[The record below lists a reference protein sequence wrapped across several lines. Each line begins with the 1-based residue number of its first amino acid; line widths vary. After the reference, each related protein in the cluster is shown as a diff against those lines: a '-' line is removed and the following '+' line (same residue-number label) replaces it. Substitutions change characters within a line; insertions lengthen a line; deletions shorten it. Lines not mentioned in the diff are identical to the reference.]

1 MTTRKILSC
10 FTSIA
15 VLFSVL
21 CFLPAK
27 ITNNMTAKAAVNALW
42 PVPEIYQSI
51 TTHFDSRR
59 NTVNPENSNYHNAM
73 DIAAPEGTDIYA
85 VYDGE
90 VKFSGWKNSYGNFV
104 VIYHPALNIYTF
116 YAHASSLVASAN
128 QSVRRGDV
136 IAKVGNTGDSF
147 GSHLHF
153 GVCDTTDS
161 AFWPRRTYYDPET
174 YFYFSS
180 VPPEPFIN
188 ISGESVPDD
197 SHTPGKNF
205 GVYGTIS
212 SYPEMNEVWG
222 GVYYQGTDTA
232 VENFYCCA
240 EPYSTS
246 YNLHGYFNDALIFD
260 NLAVGNYTYR
270 ISARTDSME
279 KVLIN
284 KDFKVGEPLN
294 SYMTISG
301 ETVPTGRLEPG
312 KFFGIY
318 GNISSNLPIS
328 SVWGGIYNND
338 WTENQYAEA
347 APNSTS
353 FSLYPDF
360 DNKLIFN
367 NLVVGYYHYL
377 IKARDTSGKEYTLIS
392 SDFKVG
398 DPEPVVTSPAV
409 WYDGLTP
416 ANLGDTFDAVIVAK
430 SPWITIRAND
440 DSNVVLHTEEWITPE
455 MWRFSRQGDGSYTIQ
470 NFASGKFMDA
480 YGLGTE
486 NGTNVFTCEGN
497 GGENQKWFLY
507 ELDGGYVIRGAYTD
521 MVLDVAGADWNS
533 GTNIQMYERNNSE
546 AQVFALYHENSAY
559 GIPRKGSLY
568 ASSSDNNISVTI
580 EKTSYTDNYEL
591 YRSTDGINFEKLS
604 DVTTDTYVD
613 KSLRYGQTYYYKV
626 KYSNRFYNN
635 VESDVVYAATD
646 SKWFSDLT
654 PVNLGDKFNALI
666 LVKKPW
672 ITLRTDEKENV
683 IIHKEEGKTS
693 EMWQF
698 IRQVD
703 GSYKIQN
710 FASGK
715 MLDAYGLGTENG
727 TNVFT
732 CEENGGENQKWFIY
746 SMSDG
751 YVIRAAYTDKVLDVA
766 GSSASGSNIQLYEL
780 NNTASQIFAI
790 YNESSGEYGKPKSS
804 TISGTSR
811 GTSVILNF
819 SKSSYVDTIRVY
831 RSYDNKNFDII
842 GETSELIYKDE
853 NLDNNQKYY
862 YKAEYIN
869 RFYSTETASIYVIT
883 EDNLIDGDVNNDGNF
898 NVADL
903 VTLQKWL
910 LSERSVKLNNWKAA
924 DLCTDGKID
933 VFDMILLRGLLLT
946 ILK

>member
-1 MTTRKILSC
+1 MPEAFFIRIYC
-10 FTSIA
+10 GDICNRNWFTNYIDKNQVINSGY
-15 VLFSVL
+15 
-21 CFLPAK
+21 
-27 ITNNMTAKAAVNALW
+27 
-42 PVPEIYQSI
+42 EIWLAQYPSGEYA
-51 TTHFDSRR
+51 
-59 NTVNPENSNYHNAM
+59 VNPEDYDKSYECGMWQYSSKGSVSGISGYVDVDVSYRDYGYKDSDVPDIIVEQTPPAISDIKIIGQTDTSYTIQCEVYDNESGIDRVQFPTWTNENGQDDLISDWGTNEAVRGAIDGNTVTYTVNISDHNN
-73 DIAAPEGTDIYA
+73 ELGSYTTHIYA
-85 VYDGE
+85 YD
-90 VKFSGWKNSYGNFV
+90 KCGNFTSSE
-104 VIYHPALNIYTF
+104 ITF
-116 YAHASSLVASAN
+116 N
-128 QSVRRGDV
+128 
-136 IAKVGNTGDSF
+136 
-147 GSHLHF
+147 
-153 GVCDTTDS
+153 
-161 AFWPRRTYYDPET
+161 
-174 YFYFSS
+174 
-180 VPPEPFIN
+180 FIWYR
-188 ISGESVPDD
+188 ESVPAD
-197 SHTPGKNF
+197 
-205 GVYGTIS
+205 I
-212 SYPEMNEVWG
+212 
-222 GVYYQGTDTA
+222 
-232 VENFYCCA
+232 
-240 EPYSTS
+240 
-246 YNLHGYFNDALIFD
+246 
-260 NLAVGNYTYR
+260 
-270 ISARTDSME
+270 
-279 KVLIN
+279 
-284 KDFKVGEPLN
+284 
-294 SYMTISG
+294 
-301 ETVPTGRLEPG
+301 
-312 KFFGIY
+312 
-318 GNISSNLPIS
+318 
-328 SVWGGIYNND
+328 
-338 WTENQYAEA
+338 
-347 APNSTS
+347 
-353 FSLYPDF
+353 
-360 DNKLIFN
+360 
-367 NLVVGYYHYL
+367 
-377 IKARDTSGKEYTLIS
+377 
-392 SDFKVG
+392 
-398 DPEPVVTSPAV
+398 
-409 WYDGLTP
+409 
-416 ANLGDTFDAVIVAK
+416 GDTFDAVILAK
-430 SPWITIRAND
+430 EPRIPVRAYDND
-440 DSNVVLHTEEWITPE
+440 NAALHTEEGLSSE
-455 MWRFSRQGDGSYTIQ
+455 MWRFTKQSDGSYTIQ
-470 NFASGKFMDA
+470 NFKTGKFLDA
-480 YGLGTE
+480 EDTGTAG
-486 NGTNVFTCEGN
+486 GTNVITFEGN

-559 GIPRKGSLY
+559 GIPRKGSLS

-604 DVTTDTYVD
+604 DVTTGNYVD

-698 IRQVD
+698 IRQAD

-819 SKSSYVDTIRVY
+819 GKSSYVDTIRVY

-910 LSERSVKLNNWKAA
+910 LFECSVKLNNWKAA